1 MAEIQHV
8 LCLSEERGTVRVR
21 VEVTG
26 DGGLGEPW
34 GRLRPARSSRS
45 SLGAAKSQHCRAD
58 GLGVRRWLPSQLRP
72 EPAVGFSKLGNLS
85 ESWPSQPALA
95 NPASSLGVRAAPVI
109 ISVCLVPSEEQAL
122 DMLSAKQVN
131 GKGSL

>member
-1 MAEIQHV
+1 MSFRGKGHREGESRGHGRRGAGGTLRE
-8 LCLSEERGTVRVR
+8 SEEWASWQQQ
-21 VEVTG
+21 ELL
-26 DGGLGEPW
+26 GGGQVSALQ
-34 GRLRPARSSRS
+34 SSK
-45 SLGAAKSQHCRAD
+45 GF
-58 GLGVRRWLPSQLRP
+58 GVRRWLPSQLHP